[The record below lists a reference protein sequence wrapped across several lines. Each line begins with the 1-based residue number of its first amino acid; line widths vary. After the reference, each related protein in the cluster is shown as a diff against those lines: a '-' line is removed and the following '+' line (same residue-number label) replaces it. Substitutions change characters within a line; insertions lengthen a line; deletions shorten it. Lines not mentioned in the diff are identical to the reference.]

1 VRDKLMKVKKEG
13 LQIKLELTREDYYS
27 SVKRMLNILIPDIE
41 VVNDDSAEVV
51 ITSNLKVDTDKI
63 KLKTKLVSSDTEL
76 MKKDIDTEI
85 RDARYTDGDIERRC
99 RSKVKFHIYQLLVKF
114 LDLTPSPW
122 GILIGVRPTKI
133 GHFLMDKGF
142 DYNEIKNNLQSTYG
156 VSNEKADLLLRIV
169 KKERIY
175 LPTKEEVKD
184 RVSIYI
190 GIPFCPSRCGYC
202 SFPAYG
208 LKDAAKYISPFLKSL
223 HYEIREVGSWL
234 AKNGITVD
242 TIYLGGGT
250 PTTLNEE
257 QLKELLAIIKES
269 FYHLEV
275 REFNVEAGRPDTI
288 TKKKLELL
296 KEYNVNRISINPQ
309 TMNQGTLKAIG
320 RDHTIREVK
329 DAFKLARQVGF
340 NNINMDLI
348 IGLPGE
354 DEESFTKTVQDIEEL
369 NPDNLTVHTMAMKR
383 ASRWKQNS
391 NKLDFPQSEEVR
403 RMLALSKQLAIN
415 LGVEPYYM
423 YRQKYMLGN
432 LENIGYAKPGLESI
446 YNIIMM
452 EERETVIGLGGG
464 AITKLVNPEDWT
476 IARLNN
482 PKQPQDYIREVEER
496 TTSKLQRLTS
506 LFR

>member
-1 VRDKLMKVKKEG
+1 MKVKKEG

-269 FYHLEV
+269 
-275 REFNVEAGRPDTI
+275 
-288 TKKKLELL
+288 
-296 KEYNVNRISINPQ
+296 
-309 TMNQGTLKAIG
+309 
-320 RDHTIREVK
+320 
-329 DAFKLARQVGF
+329 
-340 NNINMDLI
+340 
-348 IGLPGE
+348 
-354 DEESFTKTVQDIEEL
+354 
-369 NPDNLTVHTMAMKR
+369 
-383 ASRWKQNS
+383 
-391 NKLDFPQSEEVR
+391 
-403 RMLALSKQLAIN
+403 
-415 LGVEPYYM
+415 
-423 YRQKYMLGN
+423 
-432 LENIGYAKPGLESI
+432 
-446 YNIIMM
+446 
-452 EERETVIGLGGG
+452 
-464 AITKLVNPEDWT
+464 
-476 IARLNN
+476 
-482 PKQPQDYIREVEER
+482 
-496 TTSKLQRLTS
+496 
-506 LFR
+506 